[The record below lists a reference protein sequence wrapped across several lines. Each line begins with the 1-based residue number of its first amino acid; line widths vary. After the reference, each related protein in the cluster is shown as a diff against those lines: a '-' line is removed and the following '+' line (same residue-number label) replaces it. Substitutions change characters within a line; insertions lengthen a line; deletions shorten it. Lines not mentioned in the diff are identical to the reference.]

1 MSDLPTY
8 TLERTFNAPKE
19 LVWRTWTEPDLLK
32 KWYGPNVETII
43 HKLDVTP
50 GGLWLNEMKWGE
62 NSNYQKMEYTEV
74 SPPEKLTGLMSTT
87 NADWNII
94 SNPMMENWPRTLLTT
109 VTLEETNGQTNLTL
123 TWIPHEATDEE
134 IACFKQ
140 AIEGMGKGWNAG
152 MQLLEELL
160 EELQA

>member
-8 TLERTFNAPKE
+8 ILERTFNAPKE
-19 LVWRTWTEPDLLK
+19 LVWRTWTEPDLLA
-32 KWYGPNVETII
+32 KWYGPNIETIV

-74 SPPEKLTGLMSTT
+74 NPPEKLIGLMSTT
-87 NADWNII
+87 DADWNII
-94 SNPMMENWPRTLLTT
+94 SNPMMENWPKTLLTT
-109 VTLEETNGQTNLTL
+109 VTLEENNGQTNLTL
-123 TWIPHEATDEE
+123 TWIPHEATEEE
-134 IACFKQ
+134 ISCFKQ

-152 MQLLEELL
+152 MQLLEKLL